1 MVIVSKVSFSQI
13 KKKKLMLYLR
23 ICRFRVG
30 RYLNIKH
37 TKVEILGLYWIKGGG
52 EVGTKVDFDLIGPK
66 E

>member
-1 MVIVSKVSFSQI
+1 
-13 KKKKLMLYLR
+13 MLYLR